1 MVIEDIDLALE
12 VMKLMKNVI
21 ESEGNVKIKID
32 IQLDFSVIQ
41 SGKPFS
47 TSKRVNTYEQL
58 NNILKDWE
66 NWEQDLARKKR
77 IN

>member
-21 ESEGNVKIKID
+21 ESEGNIKIKID